1 MRKTKKMSFIEL
13 VEANKKKLL
22 NNVEEIERIEKRIEQ
37 RHEIK
42 RYKQK

>member
-1 MRKTKKMSFIEL
+1 MRKTKKISFLEL
-13 VEANKKKLL
+13 VQENKKNLL
-22 NNVEEIERIEKRIEQ
+22 NNSEEIERIEKRIEK

>member
-42 RYKQK
+42 RYNQK